1 MEEYLRNYTEDFFD
15 DLLYFFCRPS
25 YKNLVKVLKYFE
37 FSHLKRYKVESMY
50 WKDKDITKTH
60 ADDF

>member
-1 MEEYLRNYTEDFFD
+1 MISFI
-15 DLLYFFCRPS
+15 FFCKPS
-25 YKNLVKVLKYFE
+25 YKNLVKVLKYFK